1 MSEIAS
7 ATGGKHHYPNGIDMG
22 EGNLR
27 FPQIISA
34 STDAG
39 RAWFARG
46 WMHMLN
52 YTTTRRPQSASGH
65 ALRLAPGVPWPSGV
79 SPTL

>member
-1 MSEIAS
+1 M
-7 ATGGKHHYPNGIDMG
+7 D

-27 FPQIISA
+27 FPQIITA

-52 YTTTRRPQSASGH
+52 YNHEEAAECFKICTEVDPRCAMAFWGI
-65 ALRLAPGVPWPSGV
+65 GEC
-79 SPTL
+79 